1 MKEVESQYNK
11 WPYPR
16 PIFDMEEAIKDG
28 FFYDLPVK
36 PFQKIIFPEG
46 RDNNNLKMLIAGC
59 GTNQAVFYAMLHP
72 ESEIYGID
80 LSEASIHHNKEMIKK
95 YNLKNLHVEQKD
107 IFDINYKNEFDIICS
122 TGVIHHTKNPSEALK
137 TLSRA
142 GKKNCALIIAV
153 YSLYL
158 RYPIYYFQDI
168 FKNLNLDQTTESLNF
183 IKETLKNLPEKH
195 PIRRYI
201 ASSHDLSTDEG
212 VIDTF
217 LHKQDR
223 AFDTKSLKNL
233 ISSSGLFFQTW
244 FDNSYHY
251 FNTKINTDE
260 VIKENDTFY
269 SKIQNLDYWE
279 RVEIAHTLSFG
290 LGMFMFVLR
299 KDQKFEFMWDNIH
312 SLDKMTEVEHRPGI
326 QIIDKANL
334 GEDSGGHI
342 KRSLSNSFLSHKFN
356 AKEGILWSSVTDR
369 QSNLIK
375 DIMNR
380 ANQYCSLNNIKND
393 YDLHYTKSFFH
404 KMWKRGF
411 VMFGK

>member
-11 WPYPR
+11 WPYPK
-16 PIFDMEEAIKDG
+16 PILDMREAIKEG
-28 FFYDLPVK
+28 FFYDLPIK
-36 PFQKIIFPEG
+36 PFKKIIFPEG
-46 RDNNNLKMLIAGC
+46 RDRDISKILIAGC

-80 LSEASIHHNKEMIKK
+80 LSKASIHHNKAMIKK

-142 GKKNCALIIAV
+142 GKKNCALIVAV

-168 FKNLNLDQTTESLNF
+168 FRNLNLDQTTESLNF
-183 IKETLKNLPEKH
+183 IKETLKNIPEKH
-195 PIRRYI
+195 PIRRYMT
-201 ASSHDLSTDEG
+201 SSHDLLTDEG

-217 LHKQDR
+217 LHKQDK

-233 ISSSGLFFQTW
+233 IGSSGLFFQTW

-251 FNTKINTDE
+251 FNTKLNTDGA
-260 VIKENDTFY
+260 IKKNDTFY

-299 KDQKFEFMWDNIH
+299 KDKKFEFMWDDIH
-312 SLDKMTEVEHRPGI
+312 SLDEMTEVEHRPGI
-326 QIIDKANL
+326 ELIDKANL
-334 GEDSGGHI
+334 AADFGGQI
-342 KRSLSNSFLSHKFN
+342 SRSLTNSNLIHKFN
-356 AKEGILWSSVTDR
+356 AKEGILWSSILDT
-369 QSNLIK
+369 QSNSIK

-380 ANQYCSLNNIKND
+380 ANEFCSSNIINID
-393 YDLHYTKSFFH
+393 YDLDYAKEFFH

-411 VMFGK
+411 IMFGK